1 MPKACEKSGFELSKP
16 VIVIVGP
23 TASGKTDVA
32 QEIARRVQGE
42 VVSADSMQIYEGMDI
57 GTGKLAEGERV
68 VPHWGFDIRKPGEAY
83 SASLFQEY
91 ARSCFVDIDAR
102 GKRCVLAGG
111 TGFYVRAAIDDYDF
125 ASGEQV
131 DNPVR
136 EKWSAFLAEHGVQAL
151 WDELSNRDA
160 QSAAIIHPNNSKR
173 VLRALEMLE
182 LDGVSYAAQ
191 HAGLSTLGQAVPA
204 LFFGLSVDPDLLKRR
219 IDARVDRMFADGL
232 VGEVRGLCER
242 GFADALTAREAI
254 GYKEVVAA
262 LEGRCT
268 MEEASEQIKLAT
280 RRYAKRQRSW
290 WRHDERVRW
299 IAADDG
305 NVARMADEI
314 ESML

>member
-1 MPKACEKSGFELSKP
+1 MRNADGKPGFELSKP
-16 VIVIVGP
+16 VLVIVGP

-32 QEIARRVQGE
+32 QEIACRLDGE

-57 GTGKLAEGERV
+57 GTGKLPIAERV

-83 SASLFQEY
+83 SASLFQSY
-91 ARSCFVDIDAR
+91 ARECFRDIDAR

-131 DNPVR
+131 NNPVR
-136 EKWSAFLAEHGVQAL
+136 EKWTAYLVEHGSQAL
-151 WDELSNRDA
+151 WDALNERDA

-182 LDGVSYAAQ
+182 LDGVSYATQHEGLAQ
-191 HAGLSTLGQAVPA
+191 LGQAVPA
-204 LFFGLSVDPDLLKRR
+204 LFFGLSVDPELLKRR
-219 IDARVDRMFADGL
+219 IDARVDRMFEAGL
-232 VGEVRGLCER
+232 VDEVRGLCAR
-242 GFADALTAREAI
+242 GFSEALTAREAI

-262 LEGRCT
+262 LDGQCT
-268 MEEASEQIKLAT
+268 MAEASEAIKLAT

-305 NVARMADEI
+305 DVERMADEI

>member
-1 MPKACEKSGFELSKP
+1 MPNADAKPGFELSKP
-16 VIVIVGP
+16 VLVIVGP

-32 QEIARRVQGE
+32 QEIARRLDGE
-42 VVSADSMQIYEGMDI
+42 VISADSMQIYEGMDI
-57 GTGKLAEGERV
+57 GTGKLPVAERM

-83 SASLFQEY
+83 SASLFQQY
-91 ARSCFVDIDAR
+91 ARERFLDIDAR

-131 DNPVR
+131 NNPVR
-136 EKWSAFLAEHGVQAL
+136 EKWAAYLAEHGAQGL
-151 WDELSNRDA
+151 WDALNERDA
-160 QSAAIIHPNNSKR
+160 ASAAIIHPNNSKR
-173 VLRALEMLE
+173 VVRALEMLE

-191 HAGLSTLGQAVPA
+191 HEGLARLEQAVPA
-204 LFFGLSVDPDLLKRR
+204 LFFGLAVDPELLKRR
-219 IDARVDRMFADGL
+219 IDARVERMFEAGL
-232 VGEVRGLCER
+232 VEEVRGLCER
-242 GFADALTAREAI
+242 GFTEALTAREAI

-262 LEGRCT
+262 LEGQCS
-268 MEEASEQIKLAT
+268 MKEASDAIKLAT

-299 IAADDG
+299 VSADDG
-305 NVARMADEI
+305 DVARMADEI